1 MQTEFNEPQK
11 GKDQCD
17 RDVVVIKK
25 HNKSYKNSGKD
36 VTTAKDCFKAL
47 SHAGGVRNVKPSVI
61 TIESTTQ
68 NLPK

>member
-17 RDVVVIKK
+17 RDVAVIKK
-25 HNKSYKNSGKD
+25 HIKSYKNSGKD

-47 SHAGGVRNVKPSVI
+47 SHAGGV
-61 TIESTTQ
+61 
-68 NLPK
+68 